1 MKIKVLM
8 VDDHPSMLE
17 GYKIILSYN
26 TMGYDI
32 ETTTA
37 YNCEDA
43 FSVLMSEK
51 FDLVFLDY
59 SLPPFEK
66 ENISSGIDLA
76 KIVRKNAPK
85 TKIVILTSHSE
96 SIILYDITNA
106 IKPEGLLVKS
116 DFSAEEL
123 LIAFEKIVNGGIYKS
138 VTVSQNLNELLSNIG
153 YLDDYNRKII
163 TLLSQGI
170 KTKNIPNYINLSMSA
185 VEKRKIQIRDYFG
198 IKKGNDEDI
207 LREAKRTGL
216 L

>member
-1 MKIKVLM
+1 M